1 MTGARFAG
9 SELRTPRLVL
19 RPLDPALARQIASGQ
34 RQPDWAPGF
43 PQEGDLFAAS
53 LVGPA
58 EGDDPGGAARV
69 VTGPTPHD
77 RGWGP
82 WAIRTRQGQLIGTV
96 GFHGSPEGG
105 TVEVG
110 YGIESGHRNQGLAG
124 EAVAAVLD
132 WARAAGAV
140 RFVARVDRD
149 NVASQRVLL
158 RLGFGTDGEPGSDEG
173 DQLRLSRAAG

>member
-9 SELRTPRLVL
+9 RELRTPRLVL

-43 PQEGDLFAAS
+43 PQEGDLSAAW

-58 EGDDPGGAARV
+58 DGDDPGGTAGDV
-69 VTGPTPHD
+69 PGSNPHD

-82 WAIRTRQGQLIGTV
+82 WVIRTHEGQLIGTA
-96 GFHGSPEGG
+96 GFRGTPEAGE
-105 TVEVG
+105 VEVG

-124 EAVAAVLD
+124 EAVAALLG

-140 RFVARVDRD
+140 RFLARVDRD

-158 RLGFGTDGEPGSDEG
+158 RLGFGTDGEPDTDAGPR
-173 DQLRLSRAAG
+173 LRLSRAAG